1 MCRPWLVASTTARPL
16 IVAENE
22 PSKIALIELGDDEPS
37 VIKRA
42 VVPIL
47 LRGVE
52 LSKAAIVGP
61 SGC

>member
-1 MCRPWLVASTTARPL
+1 L

-22 PSKIALIELGDDEPS
+22 PSKITEIELGDEDPS

-52 LSKAAIVGP
+52 LSRAAIVGP
-61 SGC
+61 PVC